1 MASKENF
8 WVGVVDVNHSGN
20 WEWTDGSSFDYS
32 NWKSSQPD
40 GGEYY
45 MCIGNIG
52 GGGDWRDWL
61 VEKKGAL
68 FARLG
73 CK

>member
-1 MASKENF
+1 MASKEDF
-8 WVGVVDVNHSGN
+8 GVGGVNVNHNGL

-32 NWKSSQPD
+32 NWKSSQPG

-45 MCIGNIG
+45 MCIGNID

-61 VEKKGAL
+61 VEKERSFVCQTGL
-68 FARLG
+68 
-73 CK
+73 

>member
-45 MCIGNIG
+45 MCIGNSKEEGIG
-52 GGGDWRDWL
+52 GTG
-61 VEKKGAL
+61 
-68 FARLG
+68 
-73 CK
+73 